1 MSSLIEEIIYILI
14 QHKIIFITTF
24 LLILCKKLLFNLI
37 VDRIYKKNQCVNK
50 ISTIESIPMTPEEK
64 KIYDLTQCN
73 TIVNREMLD
82 KRDLYLKKVE
92 LNYMEIYGEKGLKFF
107 NSILNDKKSNPK
119 KSRKVQFSNDIIYS
133 RN

>member
-37 VDRIYKKNQCVNK
+37 VDRIYKKNQFVNK

-64 KIYDLTQCN
+64 KNI
-73 TIVNREMLD
+73 R
-82 KRDLYLKKVE
+82 
-92 LNYMEIYGEKGLKFF
+92 LNSM
-107 NSILNDKKSNPK
+107 
-119 KSRKVQFSNDIIYS
+119 
-133 RN
+133 